1 MIVLLTTSLRS
12 LTKLLTL
19 SMLRPN
25 KLKNIISILV
35 SKKNRVK
42 NRCFQ
47 DNREKLDRRDI
58 MGLEIVALISG
69 VLI

>member
-1 MIVLLTTSLRS
+1 MIVLLTTSLQS

-19 SMLRPN
+19 SMLGPN
-25 KLKNIISILV
+25 KFKNIISILV

-47 DNREKLDRRDI
+47 DNREKLDRKDI

>member
-1 MIVLLTTSLRS
+1 
-12 LTKLLTL
+12 
-19 SMLRPN
+19 MLGPN
-25 KLKNIISILV
+25 KFKNIISILV

-47 DNREKLDRRDI
+47 GNREKLDRKDI

>member
-1 MIVLLTTSLRS
+1 
-12 LTKLLTL
+12 
-19 SMLRPN
+19 MLRPN

-42 NRCFQ
+42 NRFFQ
-47 DNREKLDRRDI
+47 DNREKLDRKDI

>member
-1 MIVLLTTSLRS
+1 
-12 LTKLLTL
+12 
-19 SMLRPN
+19 MLRPN